1 MSGGTRPAWARD
13 GKTLYFQALDR
24 TLYAAAVDT
33 SGDSFQVKISQPL
46 FTPDAAVTNLPG
58 MQRIKSG
65 YAYDV
70 APDGQRFLINT
81 FGSGDAT
88 PLTLVLNWTNMVP
101 PQ

>member
-1 MSGGTRPAWARD
+1 MRVSRLRPVWARD
-13 GKTLYFQALDR
+13 GKTLYFQGLDN
-24 TLYAAAVDT
+24 TINATSVDT
-33 SGDSFQVKISQPL
+33 SGDSFQVKASQTL
-46 FTPDAAVTNLPG
+46 FTTDAAVTDLPG
-58 MQRIKSG
+58 GLKAG

-70 APDGQRFLINT
+70 TPDGQRFLINT